1 MYTHKFDEFAILSEL
16 AEQVA
21 PEAREAT
28 LIHLEDVDSEI
39 NFQSLMHQGI
49 D

>member
-1 MYTHKFDEFAILSEL
+1 MYTHKSDEFAILSEM

-28 LIHLEDVDSEI
+28 LIQLADADSERH
-39 NFQSLMHQGI
+39 FQSLMHQGI